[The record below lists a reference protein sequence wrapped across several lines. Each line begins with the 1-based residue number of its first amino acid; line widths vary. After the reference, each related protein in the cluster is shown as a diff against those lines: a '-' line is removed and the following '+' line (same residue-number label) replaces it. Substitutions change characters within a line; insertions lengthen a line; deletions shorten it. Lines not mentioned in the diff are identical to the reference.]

1 MSRPIVVACM
11 VVVIASRYAAGAD
24 SPAATPI
31 ATDRPAVTDSSVV
44 VPPWSLQAENGFAET
59 ASQGQRTFDVPE
71 TLLRFGVASNTELRL
86 TAPGYFWPAGLSSGF
101 GDLAVGLKQQLGP
114 TPGGFDVSLVL
125 SVSLPTGS
133 GAISSHGYDPFVQ
146 LPWSRALSSNWTAAG
161 MFSVYWPTVQGRR
174 TVTGEGTFLLDRQID
189 ESLGCVCRIRGRRS
203 GSGRS
208 QAPGAFRNG
217 LQANAPSADRSACWL
232 GPVCGGGGSLH
243 RGRLL
248 FSLASVPPL
257 DSGDSILWHQVHG
270 TGDGVRVY
278 CPPYFLICS
287 AAIFLATSSA
297 SLAGT
302 LTSGSTPVP
311 SQFVFEMGFTARANG
326 TPIMK

>member
-1 MSRPIVVACM
+1 M

-174 TVTGEGTFLLDRQID
+174 TVTGEGTFLLDRQLTKAWDAFVEYVGDVPDQGGPRHLVHFGTAYKPTPHQQID
-189 ESLGCVCRIRGRRS
+189 LHAGWGLSAAAVDHFIGVGYSFRW
-203 GSGRS
+203 
-208 QAPGAFRNG
+208 QA
-217 LQANAPSADRSACWL
+217 
-232 GPVCGGGGSLH
+232 LH
-243 RGRLL
+243 R
-248 FSLASVPPL
+248 
-257 DSGDSILWHQVHG
+257 
-270 TGDGVRVY
+270 
-278 CPPYFLICS
+278 
-287 AAIFLATSSA
+287 
-297 SLAGT
+297 
-302 LTSGSTPVP
+302 
-311 SQFVFEMGFTARANG
+311 
-326 TPIMK
+326 